1 MEQQTQSEATQQTGQ
16 GDSGQGDSGQ
26 ESGGQESG
34 GQAGGSAAA
43 EQAGARVAELEAA
56 LGKAREALD
65 HAERRHAIDLELLR
79 AGVVDMDVARLMT
92 ELAVAGMDKAD
103 VAHAVA
109 DLRRR
114 KPFLFRR
121 VPQPGLM
128 GPLMDAGGG
137 ERESLAREAAETGD
151 RRTLL
156 KYLRARRAS

>member
-1 MEQQTQSEATQQTGQ
+1 MELQTQHGPEHQEQPDGQ
-16 GDSGQGDSGQ
+16 PIGPGAHGQV
-26 ESGGQESG
+26 ESQPGPTP
-34 GQAGGSAAA
+34 A
-43 EQAGARVAELEAA
+43 EAGAREAELEAA

-79 AGVVDMDVARLMT
+79 AGVVDIEVARLMT
-92 ELAVAGMDKAD
+92 ELAVAGMEKAD

-121 VPQPGLM
+121 VPVPGLM
-128 GPLMDAGGG
+128 GPLTETGGG
-137 ERESLAREAAETGD
+137 ERESLAREAEETGD

-156 KYLRARRAS
+156 RYLRARRAS